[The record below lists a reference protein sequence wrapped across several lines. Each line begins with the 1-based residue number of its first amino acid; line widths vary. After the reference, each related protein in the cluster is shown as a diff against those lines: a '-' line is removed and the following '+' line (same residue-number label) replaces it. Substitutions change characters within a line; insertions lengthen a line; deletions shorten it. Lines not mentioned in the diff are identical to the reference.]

1 MRASFH
7 HRRPR
12 ALRLGLVVA
21 AAAAVAL
28 SLAALSAGGQDH
40 ATRDLAAAADGK
52 THTYYVAVDE
62 VAWDYAPLNRNGIT
76 GEPFD
81 EEASVFVGQGPT
93 RIGKVYLKSLYREYT
108 DATFTTLKPVPPAW
122 RHLGALGPVLRAEVG
137 DTIDVVFKNKSRF
150 PASMHPHGVFYDKDS
165 EGAGYDDGT
174 TGNDK
179 GDDSVAPGQTWRYH
193 WTVPERAGPGPMD
206 PSSILWMY
214 HSHVDEP
221 ADTNS
226 GLIGPIIVSARG
238 TTKAD
243 GTPAGVDREFVTLFT
258 VFDENSSLYLDD
270 NIKKYA
276 GKPKSVDPADEGFGE
291 SNLMHSINGYVF
303 GNLPDLTARLGE
315 RVRWYTMGMGTEVD
329 MHTPHWHGQTVIA
342 NGMRTDVVEL
352 MPMSMKVADMVT
364 DNPGTW
370 FFHCHVNDHISAGML
385 ATYTVNR

>member
-1 MRASFH
+1 MEAPIE
-7 HRRPR
+7 HRRRIR

-21 AAAAVAL
+21 ATAAVAL
-28 SLAALSAGGQDH
+28 SLVALSAGGPDRSRG
-40 ATRDLAAAADGK
+40 ARAGAGT
-52 THTYYVAVDE
+52 THVYYVAADE
-62 VAWDYAPLNRNGIT
+62 VAWDYAPLGRNGIT

-81 EEASVFVGQGPT
+81 EDANVFVGQGFT

-108 DATFTTLKPVPPAW
+108 DATFTALKPVPPAW
-122 RHLGALGPVLRAEVG
+122 QHLGALGPVLRAEVG
-137 DTIDVVFKNKSRF
+137 DTIEVVFKNNSRF

-165 EGAGYDDGT
+165 EGAGYNDGT
-174 TGNDK
+174 SGNDK
-179 GDDSVAPGQTWRYH
+179 GDDSVAPGQTWTYH
-193 WTVPERAGPGPMD
+193 WKVPERAGPGPHD

-243 GTPAGVDREFVTLFT
+243 GTPADVDREFVTMFT
-258 VFDENSSLYLDD
+258 VFDENSSLYLAD
-270 NIKKYA
+270 NIAKYA
-276 GKPKSVDPADEGFGE
+276 GKPKKVDPDDEGFVE
-291 SNLMHSINGYVF
+291 SNLMHSVNGYVF
-303 GNLPDLTARLGE
+303 GNLPGLKMRVGE

-329 MHTPHWHGQTVIA
+329 MHTPHWHGQTVLA

-352 MPMSMKVADMVT
+352 LPMSMKVADMVP

-385 ATYTVNR
+385 ATFTVDR